1 MVYDAFKTH
10 KTDNVKELLAIND
23 NLALGPVACK
33 SKYQPLDVCIN
44 KPFEG
49 VLRNFWEDC
58 VANIFANVRFLSFHR
73 HRDKILLTWLLKTLI
88 TWKITPMSLK
98 IHFVFVKSQK
108 MTG

>member
-73 HRDKILLTWLLKTLI
+73 HRDKILLT
-88 TWKITPMSLK
+88 
-98 IHFVFVKSQK
+98 
-108 MTG
+108 